1 MCREDLSLTYTYHT
15 LHIPHAT
22 HTTHTTHYTY
32 HTLHIPHT
40 THTTYHTLH
49 IPHTT
54 HTKHYTYH
62 TLHILHTTYSTYYD
76 TNIFLSGNNLK
87 EMTETFNVELTKIHK
102 WLEVNKLSI
111 NIDKTNYIIFRSK
124 KKHKAPKL
132 NIAIDGKIL
141 EMVNQNV
148 F

>member
-1 MCREDLSLTYTYHT
+1 MLAQLYISFNEARSITLNITCGVPQGSILGPLLFLIYINDL
-15 LHIPHAT
+15 AT
-22 HTTHTTHYTY
+22 VSEKVFSI
-32 HTLHIPHT
+32 LFADD
-40 THTTYHTLH
+40 
-49 IPHTT
+49 
-54 HTKHYTYH
+54 TK
-62 TLHILHTTYSTYYD
+62 
-76 TNIFLSGNNLK
+76 IFLSGNNLK

-111 NIDKTNYIIFRSK
+111 NIDKINYMIFRSK

-141 EMVNQNV
+141 EMGNQTK